1 MLSHRSAGTAGSG
14 LARQRTSEC
23 AGGRLLLCAAGL
35 LLAGLSV
42 PAVVSAQAVEPREVL
57 TDAGLYFTA
66 PLRWDASDWL
76 HAGGSLLAIAAARG
90 VDSTVRDHFVDEN
103 KPLDTRDDNELRDFL
118 PAVALIGGTW
128 IYAGYLDSKP
138 GHRELGS
145 MIEAGALT
153 GASTALLRLGLGRE
167 RPNETDDPD
176 RWFHGGD
183 GMPSLHVSTTFAV
196 ATVFAESGSD
206 DFRWV
211 RRILGYGA
219 ASGVA
224 YLRVKDNQHWT
235 SDVVAGAAL
244 GYFSA
249 HFVMHRRD
257 ANEQQSS
264 LMLIPQDGGLMLT
277 FSRPLH

>member
-1 MLSHRSAGTAGSG
+1 MSHRTAVTAGAR
-14 LARQRTSEC
+14 LARQRTPEA
-23 AGGRLLLCAAGL
+23 AGGRLLLRAVGL
-35 LLAGLSV
+35 LLAGLGS

-66 PLRWDASDWL
+66 PLRWDTSDWL

-90 VDSTVRDHFVDEN
+90 IDRPVRDHFVDDNE
-103 KPLDTRDDNELRDFL
+103 PLTTKDDNELRDFL

-128 IYAGYLDSKP
+128 IYASYLDSDP
-138 GHRELGS
+138 GYRELGS

-153 GASTALLRLGLGRE
+153 GASTALLRVGLGRE

-196 ATVFAESGSD
+196 GTVFAESGSD

-219 ASGVA
+219 ASGAA
-224 YLRVKDNQHWT
+224 YLRVKDNQHWA
-235 SDVVAGAAL
+235 SDIVAGAAL

-249 HFVMHRRD
+249 RFVMHRRD
-257 ANEQQSS
+257 GNEQQSS
-264 LMLIPQDGGLMLT
+264 LMLIPRDGGLMLT
-277 FSRPLH
+277 FSRPLQ